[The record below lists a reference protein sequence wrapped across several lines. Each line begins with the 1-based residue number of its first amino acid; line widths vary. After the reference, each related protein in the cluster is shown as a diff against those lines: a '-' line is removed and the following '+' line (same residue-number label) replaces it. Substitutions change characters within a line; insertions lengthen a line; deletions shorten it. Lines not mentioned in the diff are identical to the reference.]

1 MKRRVNPLLAAAAAV
16 FLCTSISIVGAAA
29 ARSAARGSQQP
40 PPPPRRVGTEFG
52 FAIFQERC
60 MNCHGNPDASV
71 KAPEPATLRQ
81 MTPEAILSALTTG
94 VMTVQ
99 GQGLADEEKRQV
111 AESLA
116 GRPLGTGT
124 DGDAAK
130 MPNRCATNPPLANPS
145 SAPAWN
151 GWGVDG
157 GNTRFQPA
165 AAAGLTAADVP
176 RLTLQWAFAYPN
188 GVSALSQPA
197 VVSGRVFVGADTG
210 YVYSLDAVSG
220 CVYWSFK
227 TKAGVRSAM
236 SVGPL
241 GPSGRTEP
249 VSGRGTGRAGSGQ
262 ATRYAAYV
270 GDLLGNVYALDAR
283 TGMLLWS
290 GHPENH
296 FTARVTGAPTLYNGR
311 LYVPISSWEE
321 FSAASLDYP
330 CCTSRGSVAAFDAS
344 TGRQL
349 WKTYVVPEDPQPVR
363 KNSKGVQLWAPA
375 GGSVWNAP
383 TVDPRRGVIYFGTGD
398 ATTAPAA
405 KTSDAVMALDMNTGK
420 IKWSFQAF
428 PNDSYLVGCD
438 ENRTDN
444 CPVVQGPDLDIPASP
459 MLKTLSGG
467 RRILLVATKPGDL
480 IALDPDR
487 DGAVVWKKNIGGA
500 PNTDTKEGALASLR
514 TNGIMWGGAADNERA
529 YFGLSGG
536 SVTAITLATGE
547 RAWSIVLSPEGR
559 RVSYT
564 AAVTAIPGVVFVGG
578 NDGSLHA
585 LASADGRKLWQFD
598 TARQFAT
605 VNRVAGKGGAL
616 SVPGPTIVGG
626 MLFIPSGYGIVG
638 GDTGNVLL
646 AFSK

>member
-1 MKRRVNPLLAAAAAV
+1 MSPQKAFVAAAAV
-16 FLCTSISIVGAAA
+16 LLCVSIEIAGAFAA
-29 ARSAARGSQQP
+29 PAASGSPQS

-60 MNCHGNPDASV
+60 MTCHGNPDASV

-81 MTPEAILSALTTG
+81 MTPEAILGALTTG
-94 VMTVQ
+94 VMKQQ
-99 GQGLADEEKRQV
+99 GQSLADEEKRQV

-124 DGDAAK
+124 DGDAAQ
-130 MPNRCATNPPLANPS
+130 MPNRCATNPPLVNPA

-157 GNTRFQPA
+157 GNSRFQPA
-165 AAAGLTAADVP
+165 GAAGLMADDVP
-176 RLTLQWAFAYPN
+176 RLTLKWAFAYPN
-188 GVSALSQPA
+188 GVSALSQPT
-197 VVSGRVFVGADTG
+197 VVSRRVFVGADTG

-227 TKAGVRSAM
+227 TKAGVRSAL

-241 GPSGRTEP
+241 T
-249 VSGRGTGRAGSGQ
+249 GRGPA
-262 ATRYAAYV
+262 RYAAYV

-283 TGMLLWS
+283 TGSLLWT
-290 GHPENH
+290 GHPEDH

-330 CCTSRGSVAAFDAS
+330 CCTSRGSVAAFEAS

-383 TVDPRRGVIYFGTGD
+383 TVDPRRGAIYFGTGD

-405 KTSDAVMALDMNTGK
+405 KTSDAIMALDMNTGK
-420 IKWSFQAF
+420 VKWSYQAF

-438 ENRTDN
+438 ATRTDN

-459 MLKTLSGG
+459 MLKTLSDG

-487 DGAVVWKKNIGGA
+487 EGAVVWKKNIGGA

-514 TNGIMWGGAADNERA
+514 TNGIMWGGAADNQRA

-547 RAWSIVLSPEGR
+547 RAWSIALSPEGQ

-578 NDGSLHA
+578 NDGTLSA
-585 LASADGRKLWQFD
+585 LSSTDGRTLWQFN

-605 VNRVAGKGGAL
+605 VNKVAGKGGAL
-616 SVPGPTIVGG
+616 SVPGPTVAGG

-638 GDTGNVLL
+638 GLTGNVLL

>member
-1 MKRRVNPLLAAAAAV
+1 MKRRVDLPIAAAAAV
-16 FLCTSISIVGAAA
+16 FVCVSISIAGAAA
-29 ARSAARGSQQP
+29 AAAAGSQQP
-40 PPPPRRVGTEFG
+40 PPAPRRVGTEFG

-60 MNCHGNPDASV
+60 MTCHGNPDASV

-81 MTPEAILSALTTG
+81 MTPEAILGALTTG
-94 VMTVQ
+94 VMKLQ
-99 GQGLADEEKRQV
+99 GQSLADEEKRQV

-124 DGDAAK
+124 SGDAAQ
-130 MPNRCATNPPLANPS
+130 MPNRCATNPPLANPA

-157 GNTRFQPA
+157 GNSRFQPA
-165 AAAGLTAADVP
+165 RAAGLTAAEVP
-176 RLTLQWAFAYPN
+176 RLTLKWAFAYPN
-188 GVSALSQPA
+188 GVSALSQPT

-210 YVYSLDAVSG
+210 YMYSLDAGSG

-227 TKAGVRSAM
+227 TKAGVRSAL
-236 SVGPL
+236 SVGPVN
-241 GPSGRTEP
+241 GHRP
-249 VSGRGTGRAGSGQ
+249 A
-262 ATRYAAYV
+262 RYAAYA

-283 TGMLLWS
+283 TGTLLWS
-290 GHPENH
+290 GHPEDH

-321 FSAASLDYP
+321 FAAASLDYP

-383 TVDPRRGVIYFGTGD
+383 TIDARRGVIYFGTGD

-405 KTSDAVMALDMNTGK
+405 KTSDAIMALDMNTGRV
-420 IKWSFQAF
+420 KWSYQAF

-459 MLKTLSGG
+459 MLKTLPGG

-500 PNTDTKEGALASLR
+500 PNTDTKEGALASVR
-514 TNGIMWGGAADNERA
+514 TNGIMWGGAADSERA

-536 SVTAITLATGE
+536 SVTAVALATGD
-547 RAWSIVLSPEGR
+547 RAWSIALSPEGR

-578 NDGSLHA
+578 NDGSLSA
-585 LASADGRKLWQFD
+585 LSSTDGRKLWEFD

-605 VNRVAGKGGAL
+605 VNKVAGKGGAL
-616 SVPGPTIVGG
+616 IVPGPTIVGG

-638 GDTGNVLL
+638 GIPGNVLL

>member
-1 MKRRVNPLLAAAAAV
+1 
-16 FLCTSISIVGAAA
+16 
-29 ARSAARGSQQP
+29 
-40 PPPPRRVGTEFG
+40 
-52 FAIFQERC
+52 
-60 MNCHGNPDASV
+60 MN
-71 KAPEPATLRQ
+71 
-81 MTPEAILSALTTG
+81 
-94 VMTVQ
+94 VQ
-99 GQGLADEEKRQV
+99 GRSLSDEEKRQV

-130 MPNRCATNPPLANPS
+130 MPNRCATNPPLASPA
-145 SAPAWN
+145 SASAWN
-151 GWGVDG
+151 GWGADA

-165 AAAGLTAADVP
+165 RAAGLTADNVA
-176 RLTLQWAFAYPN
+176 RLTLKWAFAYPN
-188 GVSALSQPA
+188 GVSALSQPT

-210 YVYSLDAVSG
+210 YVYSLDAGSG
-220 CVYWSFK
+220 CVHWSFK
-227 TKAGVRSAM
+227 TKAGVRSAL
-236 SVGPL
+236 SVG
-241 GPSGRTEP
+241 P
-249 VSGRGTGRAGSGQ
+249 VSGRGR
-262 ATRYAAYV
+262 TRYAAYV
-270 GDLLGNVYALDAR
+270 GDLLGNVYALDAG
-283 TGMLLWS
+283 TGELLWS
-290 GHPENH
+290 AHPEDH
-296 FTARVTGAPTLYNGR
+296 FTARVTGAPALYNGR

-330 CCTSRGSVAAFDAS
+330 CCTSRGSVAAYEAS
-344 TGRQL
+344 TGRQI

-420 IKWSFQAF
+420 VKWSYQAF

-438 ENRTDN
+438 QTRTDN

-459 MLKTLSGG
+459 ILKTLPGG

-514 TNGIMWGGAADNERA
+514 TNGIVWGGAADNERA

-536 SVTAITLATGE
+536 SVTAIMLATGE
-547 RAWSIVLSPEGR
+547 RAWSIALSPEGK

-578 NDGSLHA
+578 NDGSLTA
-585 LASADGRKLWQFD
+585 LASADGRRLWQFD

-605 VNRVAGKGGAL
+605 VNNVPGKGGAL
-616 SVPGPTIVGG
+616 SVPGPTVVDG

-638 GDTGNVLL
+638 GNTGNVLL